1 MNEHVL
7 ITGSSTR
14 IVDGKTVVTAY
25 SYMAAP
31 CTIWDAALIAW
42 AERRD
47 VELKRRRA

>member
-14 IVDGKTVVTAY
+14 IVDGKPVVTAY